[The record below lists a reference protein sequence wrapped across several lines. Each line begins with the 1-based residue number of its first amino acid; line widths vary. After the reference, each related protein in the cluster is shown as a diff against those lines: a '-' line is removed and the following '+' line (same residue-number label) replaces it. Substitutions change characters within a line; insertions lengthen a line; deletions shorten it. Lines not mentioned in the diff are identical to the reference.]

1 MATIFKT
8 ICNPQPHDS
17 RSTEIVR
24 GARTGKGSGTL
35 INTLLSMFTVSRKKP
50 RSCEIAATVDPR
62 SRSKIRRGSEGAV
75 CFRPSGGAAAAAPLS
90 HVEGPATDTQGFCAH
105 FSCGKHRH
113 PNCRLYSAN
122 RIRHLGARSLCLG
135 YTNSG
140 QRHLTLNL
148 FRNPHHVYSSLRDA
162 LSESEQPS
170 DPVHGGCTACNT
182 NNVQSVDADHYGPGT

>member
-1 MATIFKT
+1 MLDKFFSESGIAEMY
-8 ICNPQPHDS
+8 QLSSS
-17 RSTEIVR
+17 RSKPRVLPD
-24 GARTGKGSGTL
+24 GDNLQHLKKSALG
-35 INTLLSMFTVSRKKP
+35 SRKS
-50 RSCEIAATVDPR
+50 RDRCNRDRR
-62 SRSKIRRGSEGAV
+62 SRPKIRRGSEGAV
-75 CFRPSGGAAAAAPLS
+75 CASPVLS

-148 FRNPHHVYSSLRDA
+148 FRNPYHVYSSLRDA
-162 LSESEQPS
+162 LSESE
-170 DPVHGGCTACNT
+170 
-182 NNVQSVDADHYGPGT
+182 

>member
-1 MATIFKT
+1 MCNKKHNSTVLVLGPDFFRVRRRRNLSVIVESLKT
-8 ICNPQPHDS
+8 
-17 RSTEIVR
+17 
-24 GARTGKGSGTL
+24 AREPDGDNLQHLKKSAIG
-35 INTLLSMFTVSRKKP
+35 SRKS
-50 RSCEIAATVDPR
+50 RDRCNRDRR
-62 SRSKIRRGSEGAV
+62 SRPKIRRGSEGAV
-75 CFRPSGGAAAAAPLS
+75 FASPVLS

-148 FRNPHHVYSSLRDA
+148 FRNPHHVYSSLRNA
-162 LSESEQPS
+162 LSESE
-170 DPVHGGCTACNT
+170 
-182 NNVQSVDADHYGPGT
+182 